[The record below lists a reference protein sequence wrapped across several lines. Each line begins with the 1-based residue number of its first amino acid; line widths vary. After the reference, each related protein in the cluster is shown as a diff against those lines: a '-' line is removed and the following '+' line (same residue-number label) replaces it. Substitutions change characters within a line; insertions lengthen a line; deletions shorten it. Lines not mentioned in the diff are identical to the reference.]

1 MGHKIAE
8 AIIENGKIKY
18 INKELPQKTMKVH
31 IIYDDIEV
39 AIPSGELLKI
49 VKENSGLYKEIDVVL
64 ESKQIRENWERD
76 VHK

>member
-39 AIPSGELLKI
+39 DIPSGELLKI
-49 VKENSGLYKEIDVVL
+49 VKETSGLYKEIDAEL
-64 ESKQIRENWERD
+64 ELKQIRESWERD

>member
-18 INKELPQKTMKVH
+18 INKDLPQKTMKVH

-39 AIPSGELLKI
+39 DIPSGELLKI
-49 VKENSGLYKEIDVVL
+49 VKETSGLYKEIDVEL
-64 ESKQIRENWERD
+64 ESRQIRESWERD

>member
-49 VKENSGLYKEIDVVL
+49 VKETSGLYKEIDVVL

>member
-39 AIPSGELLKI
+39 DIPSGELLKI
-49 VKENSGLYKEIDVVL
+49 IKETSGLYKEIDAEL
-64 ESKQIRENWERD
+64 ESKQIRESWERD